1 MNVLYLEPYSG
12 GSHRAF
18 MEGFC
23 RHSGHDV
30 HTATLSDISWKW
42 RMSGGAVSLAE
53 QCRTLPDNIELI
65 FASSMTNLPAFIA
78 LTNPRFARTPCIMYM
93 HENQLTM
100 PLPDGEQRDE
110 TYCYINY
117 LSALVADELWFSSRF
132 HMEAFF
138 EALPVFLRKYS
149 DRSYIDSVNAIQ
161 AKSKVVYPGIEL
173 SHFDVHQSAKRSA
186 AARQTPPVIVW
197 NQRWEYDR
205 NPQMFSRIINRLDDS
220 DCDFD
225 LILAGDQL
233 HTSAPELQSLR
244 DRYGDRI
251 LHYGYV
257 SDMEKYGELL
267 HRGDIVLSTSRYE
280 FFCTALM
287 EAVYCGC
294 HPMVPERLTYPELI
308 PESLHAPL
316 LHAPVFYSSEDELFR
331 KMRRLLLGESKPLPK
346 ATLKRINRHLDW
358 QKHITAIDDMLEQAA
373 ASSPSP
379 KV

>member
-1 MNVLYLEPYSG
+1 MNILYLEPYSG

-23 RHSGHDV
+23 AHSRHEVSCV
-30 HTATLSDISWKW
+30 SLSDISWKW

-53 QCRTLPDNIELI
+53 QTKQVEGYVDLI
-65 FASSMTNLPAFIA
+65 LASSMTNLPAFIA
-78 LTNPRFARTPCIMYM
+78 LTNPRFAHTPCVMYM

-100 PLPDGEQRDE
+100 PLPEGEQRDE

-132 HMEAFF
+132 HLQEFF
-138 EALPVFLRKYS
+138 EALPVFLKKYS
-149 DRSYIDSVNAIQ
+149 DRSYLRLIDQLQ
-161 AKSKVVYPGIEL
+161 AKSRVVHPGIAL
-173 SHFDVHQSAKRSA
+173 QHFDAQRRPAPPASAD
-186 AARQTPPVIVW
+186 ARKPPVIVW

-205 NPQMFSRIINRLDDS
+205 NPDMFCRIINRLDDT
-220 DCDFD
+220 DCVFD

-233 HTSAPELQSLR
+233 HTDSPELRNLR

-257 SDMEKYGELL
+257 TDMQKYGELL
-267 HRGDIVLSTSRYE
+267 HKGDIALSTSRYE

-294 HPMVPERLTYPELI
+294 HPMVPNDLTYPELI
-308 PESLHAPL
+308 PEALQQPL
-316 LHAPVFYSSEDELFR
+316 LHAPVFYESEDDLFR
-331 KMRRLLLGESKPLPK
+331 KMRRLLLGEVRPLPP
-346 ATLKRINRHLDW
+346 ATLRRINKHLDW
-358 QKHITAIDDMLEQAA
+358 NQHINVLDDLLEGVVQK
-373 ASSPSP
+373 SG
-379 KV
+379 

>member
-1 MNVLYLEPYSG
+1 MNILYLEPYSG

-18 MEGFC
+18 MEGIC
-23 RHSGHDV
+23 AHSRHSV
-30 HTATLSDISWKW
+30 MPVTLSDISWKW

-53 QCRTLPDNIELI
+53 KTKQLPGNLDLI

-100 PLPDGEQRDE
+100 PLPEGEQRDE

-117 LSALVADELWFSSRF
+117 LSALVANELWFSSRF
-132 HMEAFF
+132 HQQEFF
-138 EALPVFLRKYS
+138 KALPAFLKKYS
-149 DRSYIDSVNAIQ
+149 DRSYISLTDELQ
-161 AKSKVVYPGIEL
+161 AKSRVVHPGIEL
-173 SHFDVHQSAKRSA
+173 AHFDKHRRKPASEAEG
-186 AARQTPPVIVW
+186 PPVIVW

-205 NPQMFSRIINRLDDS
+205 NPEMFCRMVNRLDDS

-233 HTSAPELQSLR
+233 HSSQPELRSLR

-257 SDMEKYGELL
+257 RDMQKYGELL

-294 HPMVPERLTYPELI
+294 HPMVPDRLTYPELI
-308 PESLHAPL
+308 PESLHNPL
-316 LHAPVFYSSEDELFR
+316 LHAPVLYHSEDDLFR
-331 KMRRLLLGESKPLPK
+331 KMRALLLGKTKALPPS
-346 ATLKRINRHLDW
+346 TLQRINAHLDW
-358 QKHITAIDDMLEQAA
+358 QKHISRLDDMMEQAVEQA
-373 ASSPSP
+373 
-379 KV
+379 

>member
-1 MNVLYLEPYSG
+1 
-12 GSHRAF
+12 
-18 MEGFC
+18 
-23 RHSGHDV
+23 
-30 HTATLSDISWKW
+30 
-42 RMSGGAVSLAE
+42 MSGGAVSLAE
-53 QCRTLPDNIELI
+53 QTKALTEEVDLI

-100 PLPDGEQRDE
+100 PLPEGEQRDE

-117 LSALVADELWFSSRF
+117 LSALVAQELWFSSRF
-132 HMEAFF
+132 HLDEFF
-138 EALPVFLRKYS
+138 EALPVFLKKYS
-149 DRSYIDSVNAIQ
+149 DRSYISLIGELR
-161 AKSKVVYPGIEL
+161 AKSKVVHPGIEL
-173 SHFDVHQSAKRSA
+173 QHFDVHRRPGASRP
-186 AARQTPPVIVW
+186 QTEAPPVVVW

-205 NPQMFSRIINRLDDS
+205 NPEMFSRIINRLDDS

-233 HTSAPELQSLR
+233 HTTQPELRSLR

-257 SDMEKYGELL
+257 SDMHKYGELL
-267 HRGDIVLSTSRYE
+267 HKGDIVLSTSRYE

-308 PESLHAPL
+308 PESLHSPL
-316 LHAPVFYSSEDELFR
+316 LHAPVFYSSEDDLFR
-331 KMRRLLLGESKPLPK
+331 KMRRLLLGKVKRLP
-346 ATLKRINRHLDW
+346 APTLRRVNRHLDW
-358 QKHITAIDDMLEQAA
+358 QKHILRLDDMMEEAA
-373 ASSPSP
+373 TAFYTA
-379 KV
+379 